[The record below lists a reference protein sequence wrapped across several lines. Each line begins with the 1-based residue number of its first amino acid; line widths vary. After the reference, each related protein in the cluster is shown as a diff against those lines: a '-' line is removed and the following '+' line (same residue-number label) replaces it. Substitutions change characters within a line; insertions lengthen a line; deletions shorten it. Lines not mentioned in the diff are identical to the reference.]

1 MPTISER
8 AQKMPSSPIRRLAPY
23 AQQAKKDG
31 KTVHHLNIGQP
42 DLETPDVVR
51 KKLRDSIPDTVAY
64 SDSAGELSYRERLTE
79 YYRGYGIELSPG
91 QILIT
96 TGASEALLFT
106 MKTCFEPGDELIVPE
121 PFYANY
127 NGFAIDSGIEISP
140 VTTRIEEHFELPPL
154 EKLEERI
161 TPKTKGFLLCNPA
174 NPMGHLY
181 SKEDILKLK
190 ELVQKHDLWLIADEV
205 YREFCYDG
213 AEPFSVMYLDEIA
226 DRTVLIDSVSKR
238 YSLCGAR
245 VGCMISKNEE
255 VLGNALKF
263 AQARLSPPTLGQIA
277 ADAAL
282 ETPDSYFAELRAEYG
297 ARRDTLVNGLAE
309 IPGVL
314 CPNPK
319 GAFYAMARLPVD
331 DAERFCQ
338 WLLSDF
344 DWNGRTVMM
353 APAEGFYATEGMGHD
368 EVRIAYVL
376 KEEHLKEAIECL
388 KNALASY
395 PGRKMEAADQGADR
409 EG

>member
-1 MPTISER
+1 MPSISER
-8 AQKMPSSPIRRLAPY
+8 AQRMPSSPIRRLAPY

-42 DLETPDVVR
+42 DLETPEVVR
-51 KKLRDSIPDTVAY
+51 QKLKDSIPKTVAY
-64 SDSAGELSYRERLTE
+64 SDSAGELSYREGLTD
-79 YYRGYGIELSPG
+79 YYQGYGIDLDPE

-106 MKTCFEPGDELIVPE
+106 MKTCFEPGDELITPE

-127 NGFAIDSGIEISP
+127 NGFAIDSGIEIAP

-154 EKLEERI
+154 EELEERI
-161 TPKTKGFLLCNPA
+161 SPKTKGFLLCNPA

-181 SKEDILKLK
+181 TKEDILKLK
-190 ELVQKHDLWLIADEV
+190 ELVKKHDLWLIADEV

-213 AEPFSVMYLDEIA
+213 TEPFSVMYLDEIA

-245 VGCMISKNEE
+245 VGALISKNEE
-255 VLGNALKF
+255 VLGSALKF

-277 ADAAL
+277 AEAAL
-282 ETPDSYFAELRAEYG
+282 DTPDSYFEELRSEYG
-297 ARRDTLVNGLAE
+297 KRRDILVEGLSE

-314 CPNPK
+314 CPRPK
-319 GAFYAMARLPVD
+319 GAFYTMARLPVD

-353 APAEGFYATEGMGHD
+353 APAEGFYATEGMGRN

-376 KEEHLKEAIECL
+376 KEEDLKEAIECL
-388 KNALASY
+388 KQALDSY
-395 PGRKMEAADQGADR
+395 PGRKVEAADKAA

>member
-1 MPTISER
+1 MPSISER
-8 AQKMPSSPIRRLAPY
+8 AQRMPSSPIRRLAPY
-23 AQQAKKDG
+23 AHQAKKDG

-42 DLETPDVVR
+42 DLPTPEVVR
-51 KKLRDSIPDTVAY
+51 EKLQQEIPKTVAY
-64 SDSAGELSYRERLTE
+64 SDSAGELSYRERLTD
-79 YYRGYGIELSPG
+79 YYKSYGIDLKPEEL
-91 QILIT
+91 LIT

-106 MKTCFEPGDELIVPE
+106 MKTCFEAGDELIVPE

-127 NGFAIDSGIEISP
+127 NGFAIDSGIEIAP
-140 VTTRIEEHFELPPL
+140 VTTRIEEGFELPAM

-161 TPKTKGFLLCNPA
+161 GPKTKGFLLCNPS

-181 SKEDILKLK
+181 SKEDILTLK
-190 ELVQKHDLWLIADEV
+190 ELVKKHDLWLIADEV

-245 VGCMISKNEE
+245 VGALISKNEE

-282 ETPDSYFAELRAEYG
+282 DTPDSYFEELRSEYSE
-297 ARRDTLVNGLAE
+297 RRDTLVDGLTA
-309 IPGVL
+309 ISGIL
-314 CPNPK
+314 CPRPK

-344 DWNGRTVMM
+344 EWKGSTVMM
-353 APAEGFYATEGMGHD
+353 APAEGFYATEGMGRD

-376 KEEHLKEAIECL
+376 DRKDLEEAIECL
-388 KNALASY
+388 EQALASY
-395 PGRKMEAADQGADR
+395 PGRKVEAARNAA
-409 EG
+409 EE

>member
-1 MPTISER
+1 MPSISKK
-8 AQKMPSSPIRRLAPY
+8 AQQMPSSPIRRLAPY
-23 AQQAKKDG
+23 AQQAKKEG

-42 DLETPDVVR
+42 DLHTPENVR
-51 KKLRDSIPDTVAY
+51 KKLQESIPDTVAY
-64 SDSAGELSYRERLTE
+64 SDSAGELSYRERLTG
-79 YYRGYGIELSPG
+79 YYKGYGIELDPSE
-91 QILIT
+91 ILIT

-127 NGFAIDSGIEISP
+127 NGFAIDAGIELAP
-140 VTTRIEEHFELPPL
+140 VTTRIEEGFELPPM
-154 EKLEERI
+154 KKMEELI
-161 TPKTKGFLLCNPA
+161 TDKTKGFLLCNPA

-181 SKEDILKLK
+181 SKEDILTLK
-190 ELVQKHDLWLIADEV
+190 ELVKKHDLWLIADEV

-213 AEPFSVMYLDEIA
+213 TEPFSVMYLDEIA

-245 VGCMISKNEE
+245 VGAMITKNRE
-255 VLGNALKF
+255 VLENALKF

-282 ETPDSYFAELRAEYG
+282 DTPDSYFEELRSEYSQ
-297 ARRDTLVNGLAE
+297 RRDTLVDGLAE

-314 CPNPK
+314 CPRPK
-319 GAFYAMARLPVD
+319 GAFYAMAKLPVD

-353 APAEGFYATEGMGHD
+353 APAEGFYATEGMGRD

-388 KNALASY
+388 KQALASY
-395 PGRKMEAADQGADR
+395 PGRKVEEQGQAMER
-409 EG
+409 

>member
-1 MPTISER
+1 
-8 AQKMPSSPIRRLAPY
+8 MPSSPIRRLAPY

-42 DLETPDVVR
+42 DLETPEVVR
-51 KKLRDSIPDTVAY
+51 KKLRDNIPDTVAY

-79 YYRGYGIELSPG
+79 YYQGYGIELDPE

-106 MKTCFEPGDELIVPE
+106 MKTCFGPGDELIVPE

-154 EKLEERI
+154 EELEERI

-181 SKEDILKLK
+181 KKEDILKLK

-213 AEPFSVMYLDEIA
+213 AEPFSVMYMDEIA

-245 VGCMISKNEE
+245 VGCMISKNED

-263 AQARLSPPTLGQIA
+263 AQARLSPPTLGQLA

-282 ETPDSYFAELRAEYG
+282 DTPNSYFEELRTEYG
-297 ARRDTLVNGLAE
+297 KRRDTLVDGLAK

-314 CPNPK
+314 CPRPK

-353 APAEGFYATEGMGHD
+353 APAEGFYATVGMGRD

-388 KNALASY
+388 KQALASY
-395 PGRKMEAADQGADR
+395 PGRKMEAADQAAGR